1 MLRYFESNSNDP
13 QSKGAFTLIDP
24 HNFARYNGVVIGTGN
39 VPATAFADF
48 WTRLANLFKSND
60 KVIFGIMN
68 EPNDMSTELWLADAN
83 AAIKAIRDAGATNL
97 LFVPGNG
104 FTGAH
109 SWFLNFYGTPNAQVM
124 LGVVDPLNN
133 FVIEVH
139 QYLDVDSSGTNIDCV
154 SATIGSER
162 MQQFT
167 QWLRDNN
174 RKGFL
179 GEIGG
184 GRDSVCVS
192 AIDDILS
199 FVGKNSDLYVGWT
212 YWAGGPK

>member
-1 MLRYFESNSNDP
+1 ML
-13 QSKGAFTLIDP
+13 DP
-24 HNFARYNGVVIGTGN
+24 HNFARYNNVVIGTGN
-39 VPATAFADF
+39 VPASSFADF
-48 WTRLANLFKSND
+48 WTRLANEFKSND
-60 KVIFGIMN
+60 KIIFGIMN
-68 EPNDMSTELWLADAN
+68 EPHDMPTELWLSDAN
-83 AAIKAIRDAGATNL
+83 TAIQAIRATGATNL

-124 LGVVDPLNN
+124 LGIVDPLNN

-139 QYLDVDSSGTNIDCV
+139 QYLDSDSSGTNINCV

-162 MQQFT
+162 MQAFT

-179 GEIGG
+179 GEMGG
-184 GRDSVCVS
+184 GRDPTCVA

-199 FVGKNSDLYVGWT
+199 FIGQNDDVYVGWA
-212 YWAGGPK
+212 YWAGGPKYLLDLF